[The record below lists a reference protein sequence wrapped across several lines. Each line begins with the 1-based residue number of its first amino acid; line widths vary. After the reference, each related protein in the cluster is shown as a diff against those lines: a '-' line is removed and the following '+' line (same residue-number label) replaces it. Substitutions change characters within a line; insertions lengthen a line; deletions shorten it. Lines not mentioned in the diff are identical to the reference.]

1 MKCFLTVI
9 LYAAL
14 GLLCAFF
21 MHRAD
26 GRADAQQP
34 PPKVERERDAAV
46 VAHQEIDGI
55 EFELRPGLTL
65 ERAVTESLVKWPV
78 VVDWDCAGRLV
89 VVEAGGASKPIVES
103 NKKLL
108 DRIVRLEDTDG
119 DGIFDKRIL
128 AADKLPFT
136 EGVLCV
142 GNSILAS
149 APPYIW
155 KLTDNDGDG
164 YCEEREVWFDGQTIT
179 GCANDLHGP
188 HLGVDGWIY
197 WCKGAKAEQT
207 HELTDGS
214 QLKDRAAHIFRR
226 RLEGGAIES
235 VMSGG
240 MENLVEVAFTPTG
253 DRFFTSTFIQ
263 LPANGKR
270 DGIGHALYGSV
281 FGRNHAVV
289 NAKNIVRTGPLM
301 PIMTHLGPAAPS
313 GLICLS
319 EGNQSL
325 MSNSNESEASVLVV
339 AQFNLHRVSAHRLEP
354 DGAGYRST
362 DQVLLE
368 SDQVD
373 FHPTDILED
382 ESGDLLIV
390 DTGGWY
396 DLCCPT
402 SLGDQKVA
410 RGGIYRLRRS
420 GNEKTKLPKPATIDW
435 KEVSPRLCVELLNDT
450 RPWIRTRA
458 ALRISELGDQAL
470 PEIEVALSENQD
482 LPSSMDLI
490 WALSY
495 VGSDAALTVVHECV
509 LTDQNANQIDQRLAA
524 CHILGLYRFAP
535 AVSTLQALCGNSEIR
550 LVRAAVEAL
559 GRIKNPDSVEVLM
572 QVAGR
577 TETDAVLRH
586 SLIYA
591 LIEIGDNLSLRSYLD
606 DENDAATRAIAL
618 VALNALNDSTI
629 SSFAFNAIH
638 SDQPLLIKTAVEILE
653 QHPGWSTQADEHI
666 ARLSKEAIGT
676 ETGAMAQDALQTLL
690 RAWHSQ
696 PTVRA
701 FVAKQLRRTEL
712 GLEYKLG
719 LLDAWEGLAL
729 PRAFDQPLSR
739 LLSLNAERVGK
750 RLSSF
755 NLSASKHQQL
765 VAALKD
771 EIENRVA
778 TRSYQKAVV
787 FLNALP
793 SDSEYSNVLFQ
804 EYLLRSE
811 SFSLLSK
818 LQIDASLA
826 QKVLQRLGSVSPTD
840 LPDAVST
847 VSGAKQDVL
856 DLQLLEQLSVLP
868 AARMLDIGLLTSLY
882 RDRSDSLRRAAAQ
895 LEEQLHAAPDDV
907 AAAVQAKLASLPKGD
922 AVRGLKLFRG
932 SKANCAACHRMG
944 FVGGEFG
951 PELTKIGNTRTREA
965 LLESILFPNV
975 RIEQGFRPL
984 KILTI
989 DGQVFSGLAT
999 REAGIVHLQTN
1010 ADNRVSI
1017 LEDEI
1022 DLEQPAEVSIMPTGM
1037 LEQLTNQ
1044 ELADLLSLLKA
1055 AK

>member
-1 MKCFLTVI
+1 MNAVRFTSLTSLLLTCLSFSQVFFLI
-9 LYAAL
+9 DHAL
-14 GLLCAFF
+14 
-21 MHRAD
+21 AD
-26 GRADAQQP
+26 EP
-34 PPKVERERDAAV
+34 NKV
-46 VAHQEIDGI
+46 QLDGV
-55 EFELRPGLTL
+55 EFELQSGLTL
-65 ERAVTESLVKWPV
+65 ERAVPKSLSKWPV
-78 VVDWDCAGRLV
+78 VVDWDSDGRLV

-108 DRIVRLEDTDG
+108 DRIVRLEDTNG

-136 EGVLCV
+136 VGVLCIE
-142 GNSILAS
+142 NSILAS

-164 YCEEREVWFDGQTIT
+164 FCEKREVWFDGQTIT

-188 HLGVDGWIY
+188 HLVIDGWIY

-289 NAKNIVRTGPLM
+289 NAKNVVRTGPLM
-301 PIMTHLGPAAPS
+301 PVMTHLGPAAPS

-319 EGNQSL
+319 EGNQTL
-325 MSNSNESEASVLVV
+325 MSISNKSNSSVLVT

-354 DGAGYRST
+354 DGAGYRAT
-362 DQVLLE
+362 DHVLLE

-373 FHPTDILED
+373 FHPTDVLED

-402 SLGDQKVA
+402 SRGDQKVA
-410 RGGIYRLRRS
+410 NGGIYRLRRTET
-420 GNEKTKLPKPATIDW
+420 GNTKSSKLASIDW
-435 KEVSPRLCVELLNDT
+435 QQLSPRKCIELLGDP
-450 RPWIRTRA
+450 RPWIRTSA
-458 ALRISELGDQAL
+458 LLRIRELGDQVV
-470 PEIEVALSENQD
+470 PEIEAALSRKQK
-482 LPSSMDLI
+482 LPSSMDLV
-490 WALSY
+490 WALSHI
-495 VGSDAALTVVHECV
+495 GSDAALTIVHDRI
-509 LTDQNANQIDQRLAA
+509 LTDQNAKHSDPRLAA

-535 AVSTLQALCGNSEIR
+535 AVSTLQALCGNPDVR

-591 LIEIGDNLSLRSYLD
+591 LIEISDNQSLRSYLD
-606 DENDAATRAIAL
+606 DKNDAATRAIAL
-618 VALNALNDSTI
+618 VALNALKDSTI
-629 SSFAFNAIH
+629 SSFALDAIH

-653 QHPGWSTQADEHI
+653 QHPGWSTQAGEHF
-666 ARLSKEAIGT
+666 ARLSKVAVGTKSSAI
-676 ETGAMAQDALQTLL
+676 AQDTLQTLL
-690 RAWHSQ
+690 RAWQSQ
-696 PTVRA
+696 PAVRA
-701 FVAKQLRRTEL
+701 FVAKQLRRAEL
-712 GLEYKLG
+712 SLEYKLG
-719 LLDAWEGLAL
+719 LLDAWEGLEL
-729 PRAFDQPLSR
+729 PRAFDQPLSH
-739 LLSLNAERVGK
+739 LLSLHAERVGK

-755 NLSASKHQQL
+755 SLSVSKHQRL
-765 VAALKD
+765 VTALKD
-771 EIENRVA
+771 EIENLAA
-778 TRSYQKAVV
+778 TRSYQKVLV

-793 SDSEYSNVLFQ
+793 NDSGYSNDQIQ
-804 EYLLRSE
+804 EYLLRNDSY
-811 SFSLLSK
+811 SLLSK
-818 LQIDASLA
+818 LGIDKSLG
-826 QKVLQRLGSVSPTD
+826 QRVLQRLDSVSPTN
-840 LPDAVST
+840 LPDAVT
-847 VSGAKQDVL
+847 TISGAKQDEL

-868 AARMLDIGLLTSLY
+868 AARMLDTGLLTSLY
-882 RDRSDSLRRAAAQ
+882 RDRSDSLRRAAAE

-922 AVRGLKLFRG
+922 AVRGLKVFRG
-932 SKANCAACHRMG
+932 SKANCAACHKLG
-944 FVGGEFG
+944 HVGGEYG
-951 PELTKIGNTRTREA
+951 PEFTKIGNTRTREA

-989 DGQVFSGLAT
+989 DGQVFNGLAK

-1017 LEDEI
+1017 PEDEI
-1022 DLEQPAEVSIMPTGM
+1022 DMEQPGEVSIMPTGM

-1044 ELADLLSLLKA
+1044 ELADLLAVLKN